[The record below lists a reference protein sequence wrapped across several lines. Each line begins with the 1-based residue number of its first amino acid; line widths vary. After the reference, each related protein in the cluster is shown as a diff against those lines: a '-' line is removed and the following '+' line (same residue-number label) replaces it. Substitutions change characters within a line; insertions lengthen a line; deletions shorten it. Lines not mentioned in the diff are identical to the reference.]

1 MAPLF
6 GILVSA
12 LNTALAFLVR
22 SIIVKFVTFFALFF
36 IVHEFVA
43 VIGSLLP
50 NGNAV
55 SSGLAALSAGTWYF
69 LDLCAFSI
77 GFPAVVSAAAIRFII
92 RRIPI
97 IG

>member
-22 SIIVKFVTFFALFF
+22 SIIVKFVTFFAMFF
-36 IVHEFVA
+36 VVHEFVP
-43 VIGSLLP
+43 VLESLLP
-50 NGNAV
+50 NGYGV
-55 SSGLAALSAGTWYF
+55 SSSLVTLTSGTWYF